1 MVIIKRKGFIIS
13 LISIG
18 LITAIV
24 YRNQDSDAIDVI
36 ESDEREQLSIGIETI
51 KNLEEKDVLEVE
63 KEIDSVQSSLANNSV
78 NSNNTSI
85 SIDYINKFSS
95 SVIMGDSRAESISA
109 YGILNN
115 SSVIA
120 KKGRNLIKATKEG
133 DINTVAN
140 LSPQNIFLSY
150 GMNDIGIYASG
161 EDFVKQYEKFIK
173 EIQSKLP
180 NSKIYVNSIFRVSN
194 AAQQKNSIYKKI
206 SSFNAS
212 LEKMCDK
219 LGVTF
224 IDGSSCVQDDL
235 FDSDGVH
242 FKPQFNKNWLNL
254 LIEKANL

>member
-1 MVIIKRKGFIIS
+1 MVVIKKRAFIIS
-13 LISIG
+13 LVSIG
-18 LITAIV
+18 LITAAV
-24 YRNQDSDAIDVI
+24 YVNKNSDSINAI
-36 ESDEREQLSIGIETI
+36 ESSEKEELSRGIETI
-51 KNLEEKDVLEVE
+51 KNLEAKDVLEVE
-63 KEIDSVQSSLANNSV
+63 KEIDLVQSSLANN
-78 NSNNTSI
+78 NADSNNTTASV
-85 SIDYINKFSS
+85 DYINKFSS

-120 KKGRNLIKATKEG
+120 KKGRNLKKATKEG
-133 DINTVAN
+133 DINKVAN
-140 LSPQNIFLSY
+140 LSPQNIFLCY
-150 GMNDIGIYASG
+150 GMNDIGMHASA
-161 EDFVKQYEKFIK
+161 EDFSKEYEKFIK
-173 EIQSKLP
+173 EVQSRLP

-194 AAQQKNSIYKKI
+194 AAQQKNSIYKNV
-206 SSFNAS
+206 SSYNEA

-224 IDGSSCVQDDL
+224 IDASSCVQDDL